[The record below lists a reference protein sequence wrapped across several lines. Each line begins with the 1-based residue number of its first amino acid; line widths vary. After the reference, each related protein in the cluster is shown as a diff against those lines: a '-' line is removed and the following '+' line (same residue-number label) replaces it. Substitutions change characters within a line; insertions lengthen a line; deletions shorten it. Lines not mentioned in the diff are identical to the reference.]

1 MNLLL
6 DIHVQTKFLIIGPNL
21 EPTPWMGLRI
31 DVLIVRIKGKTI
43 AFPFLFPTGEGSGG
57 Y

>member
-6 DIHVQTKFLIIGPNL
+6 DIHVQTKLLMIGPNL

-43 AFPFLFPTGEGSGG
+43 SFPFLFPTGEGSGG